1 MPVPSRLPWRR
12 IAWSA
17 AVLSLSACSSQQ
29 GCKLAFWSR
38 EVPLTVVVE
47 KAARRNLTELVVA
60 TGRIQPVTQ
69 VKISPEV
76 SGEIIELPVKEG
88 QPVRAGDLLVRIRPD
103 FYDAAVR
110 QAEASFQAARSGKDQ
125 SIANAAKA
133 EAEFKRATELFARKL
148 VSESEFDSARTG
160 YDAAKAMVA
169 TSGHQMEQA
178 AAFLKKAQE
187 DLLKTT
193 IRAPMSGTVAKLVSE
208 KGERVVGTGMM
219 AGTEIMTV
227 ADLGVMEARV
237 EVGEVDVVLIAPGQK
252 ARLEVDSFK
261 DRKFAGTVTQVA
273 RSAKTVAVGQQ
284 AEATKFEVR
293 IRIEDK
299 EPFLP
304 GMSVTAEVETRYRT
318 NVVTVPIQSITT
330 RFKTNEVAAAR
341 PAAEASRKAEEKDEL
356 ELMLPKRK
364 AARAQEV
371 VFRRVDGQ
379 ARMVPVQRGISDDT
393 YYEVISGL
401 KEGEEVVTGPFRAI
415 SRELE
420 DGKALQLEDPSKKK
434 GAASAA
440 P

>member
-1 MPVPSRLPWRR
+1 MPVQSRLPWRR

-17 AVLSLSACSSQQ
+17 AVLSLSACSSPQ

-38 EVPLTVVVE
+38 EAPLAVTVE
-47 KAARRNLTELVVA
+47 KVSRRNLTELVVA

-88 QPVRAGDLLVRIRPD
+88 QAVRAGDLLVRIRPD
-103 FYDAAVR
+103 FYEAAVR
-110 QAEASFQAARSGKDQ
+110 QAEASFQAGRSGREQ
-125 SIANAAKA
+125 AIANAAKA
-133 EAEFKRATELFARKL
+133 EAEFRRATELFAKKL
-148 VSESEFDSARTG
+148 ISGSEFDSARTG
-160 YDAAKAMVA
+160 YDAAKAMVDTA
-169 TSGHQMEQA
+169 AHQMEQA

-193 IRAPMSGTVAKLVSE
+193 IRAPMSGTVARLVSE

-219 AGTEIMTV
+219 AGTDIMTV

-237 EVGEVDVVLIAPGQK
+237 EVGEVDVVLIAPGQR

-318 NVVTVPIQSITT
+318 NVLTVPIQSITT
-330 RFKTNEVAAAR
+330 RLKTNEVAAAK
-341 PAAEASRKAEEKDEL
+341 PGPDAARKAQEKEEL
-356 ELMLPKRK
+356 ELVLPKRK
-364 AARAQEV
+364 AARPQEV
-371 VFRRVDGQ
+371 VFRRVDGK

-393 YYEVISGL
+393 YYEVVSGL
-401 KEGEEVVTGPFRAI
+401 QEGEEVVSGPFRAI

-420 DGKALQLEDPSKKK
+420 DDKAIQPEDPAKKK
-434 GAASAA
+434 GASAA